1 MVDLPIPGG
10 RDVRASLDRAGGGT
24 GVGVPEPDRGTA
36 TGACVV
42 ACPPHPQH
50 GGRRGDERLRAVS
63 GALGDRGI
71 DCLRFDYGGW
81 DGGRG
86 ERADALAA
94 LGWAADRYRRVGLF
108 GYSFGGAVALLA
120 AARHGSHGSHSHGS
134 HDSHD
139 SRDRGGLAAVSALAP
154 AAQLAGGD
162 LDAVAA
168 LGSVEAPVQ
177 VVYGRRDT
185 TADWEPVVERAR
197 GLGHAVVALSADHFV
212 VGQAE
217 AVAGRVCGFLGPRL
231 RPGGA
236 SGTGAV

>member
-1 MVDLPIPGG
+1 
-10 RDVRASLDRAGGGT
+10 
-24 GVGVPEPDRGTA
+24 
-36 TGACVV
+36 VV
-42 ACPPHPQH
+42 ACPPHPEH
-50 GGRRGDERLRAVS
+50 GGHRGDERLRAVS
-63 GALGDRGI
+63 RALGERGI
-71 DCLRFDYGGW
+71 DCLRFDYGDW

-120 AARHGSHGSHSHGS
+120 AARHG
-134 HDSHD
+134 
-139 SRDRGGLAAVSALAP
+139 GLAAVSALAP
-154 AAQLAGGD
+154 AARLADGDPDPD

-168 LGSVEAPVQ
+168 LDAVDAPVQ

-197 GLGHAVVALSADHFV
+197 GLAHEVAELSADHFF
-212 VGQAE
+212 VGRAD
-217 AVAGRVCGFLGPRL
+217 AVAGRVVAFLGPRL

-236 SGTGAV
+236 ADRRDGGTGGTG